1 MLIRTELLRTAGLL
15 DERFFFYFEDVEFCF
30 RARAAGFGCLCVP
43 EAIAYHEGGVS
54 IGRRS
59 PRRVYFATR
68 NHLRVASEL
77 GTGGSVARSAR
88 TAAVL
93 ALNTAYVLT
102 SRDVPLLSGLAAVG
116 RGARDYFLA
125 KDGSDS

>member
-1 MLIRTELLRTAGLL
+1 MIRAEVLRKAGLL

-30 RARAAGFGCLCVP
+30 RARAAGFACLCLP
-43 EAIAYHEGGVS
+43 EAVAYHEGGVS

-77 GTGGSVARSAR
+77 GTGGPVARGAR

-102 SRDVPLLSGLAAVG
+102 SRDVPLVSGLAAVG
-116 RGARDYFLA
+116 RGARDYFRA
-125 KDGSDS
+125 KYGSDS